1 MTGATAPGLAGRSSR
16 PDRPAETGRTGLRD
30 LRLIGRQVKY
40 EQLTFWLNPV
50 GAIFTV
56 GFSLVFLLMLGAIA
70 GSSRVHTPGLH
81 DIKLVQYYVP
91 GFAAYGVMS
100 ACFNTLAMVLVNRR
114 ESGLLKRLRLS
125 PLPSWMLLGAIF
137 ISTLLVALIQVV
149 ILLVVGRLAFG
160 VQLPGNLA
168 ALAVAL
174 IVGGLSFSAMGAAM
188 STLIP
193 NPDASGPVTSIVFFV
208 LLFLAGMWFPLQ
220 PGSALARFSAF
231 LPIRRFIYAALA
243 PFDAVRGSSPWAWFD
258 LLVIAIWGVAAAVVA
273 IWRFSWSPHRN

>member
-1 MTGATAPGLAGRSSR
+1 VSSAAAPGLAGQSSS
-16 PDRPAETGRTGLRD
+16 PDGPAGPGRAGLRD
-30 LRLIGRQVKY
+30 LRLLGRQVKY

-56 GFSLVFLLMLGAIA
+56 GFSLVFLIMLGLIS
-70 GSSRVHTPGLH
+70 GSSRVNTAGLH
-81 DIKLVQYYVP
+81 DIKLIQFYVP

-114 ESGLLKRLRLS
+114 ETGLLKRLRLS

-137 ISTLLVALIQVV
+137 ISTLLVAFIQVV
-149 ILLVVGRLAFG
+149 ILLAVGRLAFG

-168 ALAVAL
+168 PLVVAL
-174 IVGGLSFSAMGAAM
+174 VVGGLSFAAMGAAM

-193 NPDASGPVTSIVFFV
+193 NPDAAGPVTSIVFFV

-220 PGSALARFSAF
+220 PGSALAKFSAY
-231 LPIRRFIYAALA
+231 LPIRRFIYAMLA
-243 PFDAVRGSSPWAWFD
+243 PFDAVKGASPWAWFD
-258 LLVIAIWGVAAAVVA
+258 LLVIAIWGVAAVAIA